1 MGENLKEAVR
11 QEWSDEVRVG
21 GWRKW
26 HQKWAHQ
33 TRAATEAL
41 VEAAALQPGMRVLDL
56 ACGTGEPAITLA
68 AAVGPSGQVIATD
81 LVPGMLAAALENSQR
96 AGVANVSFQPADAE
110 NLEFANES
118 FDAVTC
124 RFGLMFVPDAARA
137 LGEIR
142 RVLKPGGGAAF
153 VAWGPQEQNPMYLST
168 TAVLARFVE
177 IAPPALDA
185 PDGYRFAPPG
195 KLSRLMREAG
205 FRDAR
210 EQCLAVP
217 WPWPGP
223 VEEAW
228 ESHRELRGAPLR
240 RILEKIPPEKI
251 PQVEAEIYAAMRAYF
266 DGQKVNFTAA
276 LVLASG
282 IR

>member
-1 MGENLKEAVR
+1 MGENLREAVR
-11 QEWSDEVRVG
+11 QEWTDEARVAAWQK
-21 GWRKW
+21 WR
-26 HQKWAHQ
+26 QKWASQ

-41 VEAAALQPGMRVLDL
+41 VEAAGLHPGMRVLDL

-81 LVPGMLAAALENSQR
+81 LVPGMLAAARENMQR
-96 AGVANVSFQPADAE
+96 AGVANVTFQPADAE
-110 NLEFANES
+110 NLEFADES

-124 RFGLMFVPDAARA
+124 RFGLMFVPEAARA

-142 RVLKPGGGAAF
+142 RVLKPGGRAAF
-153 VAWGPQEQNPMYLST
+153 VAWGPQKQNPMYLST

-177 IAPPALDA
+177 IPPPAPDA
-185 PDGYRFAPPG
+185 PDGYRFAQPG

-205 FRDAR
+205 FRDVR
-210 EQCLAVP
+210 EQCLVVP

-228 ESHRELRGAPLR
+228 ESHCELRGAPMR
-240 RILEKIPPEKI
+240 RILEKIPRETM
-251 PQVEAEIYAAMRAYF
+251 PQVEAEIYAAMRAYS
-266 DGQKVNFTAA
+266 DGQQVNFTAA